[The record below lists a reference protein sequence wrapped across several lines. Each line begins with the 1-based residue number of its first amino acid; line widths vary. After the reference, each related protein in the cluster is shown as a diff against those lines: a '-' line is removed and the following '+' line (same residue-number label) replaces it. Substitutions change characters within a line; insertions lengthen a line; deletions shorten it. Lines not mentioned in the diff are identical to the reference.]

1 MIFVDSAFW
10 IALFAERD
18 QHHQKARELVPKL
31 ASEILVTTS
40 AVRGETWTWFNSR
53 HGHSTAVKA
62 VSLIARSSRTRI
74 HQIDANL
81 DEAALAW
88 LRDRDERAY
97 SWVDATSFALMRRE
111 RIRKVLTFDSDFES
125 AGFEIVRP

>member
-18 QHHQKARELVPKL
+18 QHHQQARELVPEL
-31 ASEILVTTS
+31 ANEVLVTTS
-40 AVRGETWTWFNSR
+40 AIRGETWTWLNRR
-53 HGHSTAVKA
+53 HGHSTATKA
-62 VSLIARSSRTRI
+62 LGLIARSSRTRV
-74 HQIDANL
+74 HQIDSGL

-88 LRDRDERAY
+88 LRQRDERCY

-111 RIRKVLTFDSDFES
+111 RIRRALTFDSDFEA